1 LAAGFVMLFITVTMI
16 MCFASLEIFLT
27 VSYNTHT
34 QIRKREGKKK
44 KMKRREEINKKGE
57 RKQCFKLP

>member
-1 LAAGFVMLFITVTMI
+1 